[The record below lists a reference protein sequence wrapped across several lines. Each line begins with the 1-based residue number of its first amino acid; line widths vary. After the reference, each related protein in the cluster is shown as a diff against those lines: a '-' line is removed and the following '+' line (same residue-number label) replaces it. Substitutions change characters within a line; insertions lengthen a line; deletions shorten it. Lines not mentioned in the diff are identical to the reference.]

1 MRHLAHPL
9 IALILLSVA
18 VATVG
23 CSSIRPC
30 RLQDPTGIF
39 AHSHSPCATTLSQA
53 AALDADGDERCV
65 DAYFQVCDQAWQ
77 EIGIPGPDAQCDYN
91 TALQHLMQSA
101 CKYRRLD
108 PMRGLKIV
116 DGPQTII
123 VPIDHEGFVWDDAD
137 FQQFYLSPTG
147 YESLLDR
154 SYSCTG
160 VGLPL
165 TVERCRR
172 EHDPLEARFFPER
185 SFFAATAVLS
195 FSEGSAVLRF
205 INPFANT
212 TLIAEG
218 ETRSLANDLT
228 APIAVTLNNAPR
240 SYFAGFIEPGGGATQ
255 PRLNM
260 LEPYQP
266 GKIPVVLIHGLF
278 SDPQSWADMINDLRA
293 TPGFL
298 DRYQLWVFRYP
309 TGQGF
314 LQSATALRNQLQAV
328 VKMLEG
334 KQPDPALHRL
344 VLVGH
349 SMGGLIAKLQV
360 THSENLIWD
369 NLANRPLGTI
379 ITTEQARGFLAQNC
393 FFDPNPDIDR
403 VIFIAS
409 PHSGSLSSSGLIGRG
424 SSLLVQPSEQQ
435 TAMHD
440 QLIRDNPQTFNP
452 LIEQR
457 MPTSIDMLE
466 PKSPLLAVMRQMRLG
481 CNVQLHNIIGC
492 SHPLSLDGPS
502 DGVVSVRSATHPN
515 CQSVIAFN
523 APHARVHRTVQ
534 ASAEVLRIL
543 NVPACRTK

>member
-1 MRHLAHPL
+1 MRPPAHPCF
-9 IALILLSVA
+9 ALTLLGLV

-23 CSSIRPC
+23 CSTIRPC
-30 RLQDPTGIF
+30 RLHDPTGIF
-39 AHSHSPCATTLSQA
+39 PHAHSPCAATLSQA

-65 DAYFQVCDQAWQ
+65 DAYYQVCAETWQ
-77 EIGIPGPDAQCDYN
+77 EIGIPGSDTQCNYN
-91 TALQHLMQSA
+91 TALKHLMQAA

-108 PMRGLKIV
+108 PMRGLKII
-116 DGPQTII
+116 DGASTII
-123 VPIDHEGFVWDDAD
+123 VPIDYEGFVWDDAD
-137 FQQFYLSPTG
+137 FQQFHLPPTG

-154 SYSCTG
+154 SYGCAG
-160 VGLPL
+160 IGQPL
-165 TVERCRR
+165 AVERCRR
-172 EHDPLEARFFPER
+172 DRDPIEARFFPER
-185 SFFAATAVLS
+185 SYFAATAVLS
-195 FSEGSAVLRF
+195 FCEGAAVLRF

-212 TLIAEG
+212 TLIADG
-218 ETRSLANDLT
+218 ESQRLATDLT

-240 SYFAGFIEPGGGATQ
+240 TYFAGFIEPSGGATR

-314 LQSATALRNQLQAV
+314 LQSATALRNELRAAV
-328 VKMLEG
+328 TMLAG
-334 KQPDPALHRL
+334 KQADPALHRM

-360 THSENLIWD
+360 THSEHLIWD
-369 NLANRPLGTI
+369 KLANRPLETI
-379 ITTEQARGFLAQNC
+379 VTTEQARGFLAQNC

-409 PHSGSLSSSGLIGRG
+409 PHAGSLTSSGLIGRG

-435 TAMHD
+435 AAMHD

-452 LIEQR
+452 LIEER

-481 CNVQLHNIIGC
+481 CEVELHNIIGC

-502 DGVVSVRSATHPN
+502 DGVVSVRSATHPD

-543 NVPACRTK
+543 NVPACRVK